1 MYNGELLMMTD
12 FLKYRDQQKKLG
24 RGLFKYVP
32 IPAFILLCI
41 FVTAVAVHIA
51 ARYSTPFADFFN
63 ENVSAVVRA
72 GLAYATGWIPFS
84 LAETII
90 VGLPLYM
97 IVVFITVVVIS
108 GDAVKTKRVLVSLF
122 SVVTLFYSTFVFG
135 YGIGYMNSP
144 LDQKLGIER
153 EKVSAEQLYDTALA
167 VNFGLE
173 EVIDDIDYSI
183 TTGAS
188 VMPYDLDEMTSRLM
202 DAYRKA
208 YESYPFISRFD
219 SRIKYIALSK
229 PMTYTHISG
238 VYSYYTGEANLNINF
253 PDYTLPYTAAHE
265 LAHQRG
271 IAPEDE
277 ANFVAFLVCK
287 DSDDAYI
294 RYSGYQNMLEYLMN
308 ALYSADRELYYQLL
322 GELDNPVRSEIS
334 AYNEFFEPYRDSKAS
349 EVSSAMNDTYLKAA
363 GDEKGEKSYG
373 MVVDLAVAYYAD
385 SE

>member
-1 MYNGELLMMTD
+1 MMTD
-12 FLKYRDQQKKLG
+12 FLKYRDQQKKLR

-32 IPAFILLCI
+32 IPAFVLLCI

-167 VNFGLE
+167 VNSGLE

-287 DSDDAYI
+287 ESDDAYI

-322 GELDNPVRSEIS
+322 GELDNRVRSEIS

-385 SE
+385 SEYYK